1 MRVVID
7 TNVFISAGMR
17 EASRPASALRVAAQ
31 WHSMLKSSATEQELL
46 ITLDRPRLAPLISAS
61 FREWVE
67 RALAAAERVEVTE
80 RVVACRDP
88 KDDKFLELGVNGGAD
103 LIVSGDAD
111 LLELHPFRGIPIVT
125 PADFLHMVG
134 R

>member
-1 MRVVID
+1 
-7 TNVFISAGMR
+7 
-17 EASRPASALRVAAQ
+17 
-31 WHSMLKSSATEQELL
+31 MLKSSATEQELL